1 MESKNKTNRL
11 LELIKVPAAT
21 VSPIAEWEQE
31 QNLGN
36 ENVSSESISNNPKK
50 IENYRKNNPQSIDI
64 QAYMQ
69 LLSTKSEERYNLGEA
84 IRIDE
89 EAQNFVKFLTNY
101 LNLKHP
107 GKKFYLGEVFS
118 NIVKLHR
125 NDYLEVIKEAKV
137 DYLEL

>member
-11 LELIKVPAAT
+11 LELIKIPAAT
-21 VSPIAEWEQE
+21 VSPITEWEQE
-31 QNLGN
+31 QKLGK
-36 ENVSSESISNNPKK
+36 ENVALESNVINPINVEPYSKSNT
-50 IENYRKNNPQSIDI
+50 QSLNVN
-64 QAYMQ
+64 AYMQ

-125 NDYLEVIKEAKV
+125 NDYLEVIKEAKL
-137 DYLEL
+137 DYLGL

>member
-1 MESKNKTNRL
+1 METKNKTNRL
-11 LELIKVPAAT
+11 LELIKMPIT
-21 VSPIAEWEQE
+21 NVSPIVEWEQE
-31 QNLGN
+31 QNSGN
-36 ENVSSESISNNPKK
+36 ENEPIESNSINPKK
-50 IENYRKNNPQSIDI
+50 VEKYRKSNTQSIDI

-89 EAQNFVKFLTNY
+89 DAQNFVKFLTNY

-125 NDYLEVIKEAKV
+125 NDYLEVIKEAKL
-137 DYLEL
+137 DYLGL

>member
-1 MESKNKTNRL
+1 MDTKNKINRL
-11 LELIKVPAAT
+11 LELIKAPAANI
-21 VSPIAEWEQE
+21 SPIKEWEQE

-36 ENVSSESISNNPKK
+36 KNIFSENKPITQEKVKPYSKRNS
-50 IENYRKNNPQSIDI
+50 QSLDI
-64 QAYMQ
+64 NAYMQ
-69 LLSTKSEERYNLGEA
+69 LISTKSEERYNLGEA

-125 NDYLEVIKEAKV
+125 NDYLEVIKEAKL
-137 DYLEL
+137 DYLGL

>member
-1 MESKNKTNRL
+1 MDTKNKTNRL
-11 LELIKVPAAT
+11 LELIKAPAANI
-21 VSPIAEWEQE
+21 SPIKEWEQE
-31 QNLGN
+31 QNSGN

-50 IENYRKNNPQSIDI
+50 IENYTKSNPQSIDI

-125 NDYLEVIKEAKV
+125 SDYLEVIKEAKV
-137 DYLEL
+137 DYLGL

>member
-11 LELIKVPAAT
+11 LELIKAPIAN

-31 QNLGN
+31 QNLIPEMDNKTLEISKSKNAIKN
-36 ENVSSESISNNPKK
+36 ESQN
-50 IENYRKNNPQSIDI
+50 IDI
-64 QAYMQ
+64 QAYIH
-69 LLSTKSEERYNLGEA
+69 LLSTKLEERYNLGEA

-125 NDYLEVIKEAKV
+125 NDYLEVIKEAKL
-137 DYLEL
+137 DYLGL

>member
-1 MESKNKTNRL
+1 MEAKNKTNRL
-11 LELIKVPAAT
+11 LELIKAPAT
-21 VSPIAEWEQE
+21 TISPISEWEQE

-36 ENVSSESISNNPKK
+36 ENAPIDKNSINPKK
-50 IENYRKNNPQSIDI
+50 VENYKKNNPQSIDI

-69 LLSTKSEERYNLGEA
+69 LISTKSEERYNLGEA

-125 NDYLEVIKEAKV
+125 NDYLEVIKEAKL
-137 DYLEL
+137 DYLGL

>member
-11 LELIKVPAAT
+11 LELIKAPITT

-36 ENVSSESISNNPKK
+36 ENVSSETKPNTPKK
-50 IENYRKNNPQSIDI
+50 AETYAKINSKNIDI
-64 QAYMQ
+64 HAYMQ

-125 NDYLEVIKEAKV
+125 NDYLEVIKEAKL
-137 DYLEL
+137 DYLGL

>member
-11 LELIKVPAAT
+11 LELIKAPIAN
-21 VSPIAEWEQE
+21 VSPIEEWEQE
-31 QNLGN
+31 QNSGN
-36 ENVSSESISNNPKK
+36 ENTTIENNSINPKK
-50 IENYRKNNPQSIDI
+50 VKKYTESNPQRIDI

-125 NDYLEVIKEAKV
+125 NDYLEVIKEAKL
-137 DYLEL
+137 DYLGL

>member
-11 LELIKVPAAT
+11 LELIKIPAVT
-21 VSPIAEWEQE
+21 VSPIAECEQE
-31 QNLGN
+31 QNLGK
-36 ENVSSESISNNPKK
+36 ENISSENKPITPKKNEPYSKSNNQ
-50 IENYRKNNPQSIDI
+50 IIDI
-64 QAYMQ
+64 NAYMR
-69 LLSTKSEERYNLGEA
+69 LISTKSEERYNLGEA

-137 DYLEL
+137 DYLGL

>member
-1 MESKNKTNRL
+1 METKNKTNRL
-11 LELIKVPAAT
+11 LELIKVPVVT

-31 QNLGN
+31 QNSGN
-36 ENVSSESISNNPKK
+36 ENEPIESNSINPKK
-50 IENYRKNNPQSIDI
+50 VEKYNKSNTQSIDI

-125 NDYLEVIKEAKV
+125 NDYLEVIKEAKM
-137 DYLEL
+137 DYLGL